1 MKTLL
6 TFFTIISL
14 VFGKTDQEVFT
25 MTAVF
30 DGYEDETYFFT
41 DSDDETYYIQE
52 VSAEVTKQFDLK
64 DIKYNGKTFNVTYE
78 TQKRFDENNE
88 PYEVFVITKLTLVE

>member
-1 MKTLL
+1 MKALL
-6 TFFTIISL
+6 TLFTIFSL
-14 VFGKTDQEVFT
+14 AFAKNDQEVIT

-52 VSAEVTKQFDLK
+52 VSAEVSKIYDLQ
-64 DIKYNGKTFNVTYE
+64 DIKYNGKTFKVTYE
-78 TQKRFDENNE
+78 TQKRLDENKE
-88 PYEVFVITKLTLVE
+88 PYEVFVVTKLVLVE

>member
-1 MKTLL
+1 MKALV

-14 VFGKTDQEVFT
+14 AFGKTDQEVFT
-25 MTAVF
+25 MKAVF
-30 DGYEDETYFFT
+30 DGFEDDTYFFT
-41 DSDDETYYIQE
+41 DSEDETYYIQE
-52 VSAEVTKQFDLK
+52 VTAEVTKTYDLK

-78 TQKRFDENNE
+78 TQKRIDENNE